1 MRPCTPLPCLQE
13 DGETAG
19 HKARRLRDRASDAA
33 EDAADHVKRGWF
45 GLKVGILGWGIS
57 FFERGRA
64 WRCLG
69 GHHTTRPEEKILCAA
84 NSFEASQLPD
94 LRCLKLPQ

>member
-1 MRPCTPLPCLQE
+1 MRPCTPLPCLQK

-57 FFERGRA
+57 FFEGPGLA
-64 WRCLG
+64 VPG
-69 GHHTTRPEEKILCAA
+69 GSPHHSP
-84 NSFEASQLPD
+84 
-94 LRCLKLPQ
+94 